1 MRRSR
6 PPPPKERK
14 TGNPQYPRGNPPPP
28 RRTANASPQ
37 ASETAVNQSGRKNHA
52 EAPPMKER
60 PEAGGR
66 NTWSRTSNRGRP
78 VEPPD
83 RREEATGEGDRH
95 LSHVSPVEPTTGRA
109 TPTPTR
115 EERHLTV
122 QRTRHTKHARHTR
135 HARNIR
141 RARHA
146 RHTMHRSGS
155 RRTTSSSRHR
165 SRSTNSDCPSR
176 RSRRAQKNPE
186 PAAVHKNMTAPPA
199 AVDGHTAPPDPAAEA
214 VIPAIATGKRILTGS
229 KTPGKTLQIRRKC
242 GENHPSCKRRD
253 SRRRFRN
260 HRRLRGKRLDTLLG
274 FTSGQ
279 PSWLHRSQAGRSQV
293 IARMT
298 SSGHASD
305 SGERATASGHT
316 DLPSGQGKNAY
327 AGDATGRG
335 QQTPHRSRHKR
346 SRCDR
351 YRSKDR
357 ERSQRDRELPRR

>member
-14 TGNPQYPRGNPPPP
+14 TGNHQYPRGNPPPP

-95 LSHVSPVEPTTGRA
+95 LSHVSSVEPTTGRA

-115 EERHLTV
+115 EESHLTV
-122 QRTRHTKHARHTR
+122 HRT
-135 HARNIR
+135 
-141 RARHA
+141 

-155 RRTTSSSRHR
+155 RWTTSSSRHR

-176 RSRRAQKNPE
+176 RSRRAQKNPD
-186 PAAVHKNMTAPPA
+186 PAAGAAVHKKYDRST
-199 AVDGHTAPPDPAAEA
+199 
-214 VIPAIATGKRILTGS
+214 S
-229 KTPGKTLQIRRKC
+229 
-242 GENHPSCKRRD
+242 S
-253 SRRRFRN
+253 SRRA
-260 HRRLRGKRLDTLLG
+260 H
-274 FTSGQ
+274 S
-279 PSWLHRSQAGRSQV
+279 
-293 IARMT
+293 
-298 SSGHASD
+298 
-305 SGERATASGHT
+305 
-316 DLPSGQGKNAY
+316 
-327 AGDATGRG
+327 
-335 QQTPHRSRHKR
+335 TP
-346 SRCDR
+346 
-351 YRSKDR
+351 
-357 ERSQRDRELPRR
+357 

>member
-14 TGNPQYPRGNPPPP
+14 TGNRQYPRGNPPPP

-83 RREEATGEGDRH
+83 RREEATSEGDRH

-109 TPTPTR
+109 TPIPTR
-115 EERHLTV
+115 EESHLTV
-122 QRTRHTKHARHTR
+122 HRTRHARHTR
-135 HARNIR
+135 HTR

-146 RHTMHRSGS
+146 RQRQARQATPGTPGNARHTRHAMHSSGS
-155 RRTTSSSRHR
+155 RRTPAPAGIAVAAPTV
-165 SRSTNSDCPSR
+165 T
-176 RSRRAQKNPE
+176 A
-186 PAAVHKNMTAPPA
+186 PAAEVDGHKRTQTQQPAQPYTKNMTAPPA

-214 VIPAIATGKRILTGS
+214 VIPAMPPIATGKRILTGS
-229 KTPGKTLQIRRKC
+229 KTPGKTLQIRRKR
-242 GENHPSCKRRD
+242 GENRPSCKRRD
-253 SRRRFRN
+253 SSRRFRN
-260 HRRLRGKRLDTLLG
+260 HRRPRGKRLNTLLG

-279 PSWLHRSQAGRSQV
+279 TSWLHRLQAGRSQV
-293 IARMT
+293 SPA
-298 SSGHASD
+298 
-305 SGERATASGHT
+305 
-316 DLPSGQGKNAY
+316 
-327 AGDATGRG
+327 
-335 QQTPHRSRHKR
+335 
-346 SRCDR
+346 
-351 YRSKDR
+351 
-357 ERSQRDRELPRR
+357 